1 MAVFEEASWRMRS
14 APASD
19 MDRTY
24 EGNAMSERIQEWLAT
39 PEGTVA
45 NNPSWGHNL
54 TQFKFDPT
62 SDRTNLEVQIE
73 MALTRKMPLDIDDLR
88 LVSVNVVVQDI
99 DLVHISVVHQYGPEN
114 LEISL

>member
-1 MAVFEEASWRMRS
+1 MAFEEASWRMRS

-19 MDRTY
+19 MARTL

-54 TQFKFDPT
+54 SRFKHDPL
-62 SDRTNLEVQIE
+62 SEGNGLEVQIE
-73 MALTRKMPLDIDDLR
+73 LALSRKMPLDIDDLR
-88 LVSVNVVVQDI
+88 LVAVNVEVRDI
-99 DLVHISVVHQYGPEN
+99 DLAHVVIVHQYGQEN
-114 LEISL
+114 LQIKL